1 MAITIEGT
9 PKERGMQYGKA
20 VTALI
25 KKNIAFYRTMFQSYD
40 VTWESAKQHAARFEE
55 PIKEYLP
62 WAIEEMQGI
71 AEGSGAS
78 YEDILTLNCR
88 SEILFANPDGCSC
101 LGLLPELT
109 KDGHTL
115 LGQNWDWLRPAGEC
129 TVLVRIR
136 NTAEP
141 NMLMCAEAG
150 IIGGKGL
157 NSEGIGVCLNAL
169 SAGHGR
175 VGVPLHIMYRSI
187 LGQKTISNALEQIA
201 RAKRAG
207 FGNFCIG
214 SASGFLMCVEYTPEN
229 FDVLMP
235 VSEPMCHTNHFL
247 SPLFIKQDTF
257 KTNLVDTYIRLN
269 RMRRL
274 LQGKQSLTTDDMWRV
289 FTDHANFPDS
299 VCSHEDPC
307 DPEGKRL
314 CTVYSIVMDLNDRL
328 LWISE
333 ANPCKGKTIRFS
345 LED

>member
-1 MAITIEGT
+1 
-9 PKERGMQYGKA
+9 
-20 VTALI
+20 
-25 KKNIAFYRTMFQSYD
+25 
-40 VTWESAKQHAARFEE
+40 
-55 PIKEYLP
+55 
-62 WAIEEMQGI
+62 
-71 AEGSGAS
+71 
-78 YEDILTLNCR
+78 
-88 SEILFANPDGCSC
+88 
-101 LGLLPELT
+101 
-109 KDGHTL
+109 
-115 LGQNWDWLRPAGEC
+115 
-129 TVLVRIR
+129 
-136 NTAEP
+136 
-141 NMLMCAEAG
+141 
-150 IIGGKGL
+150 
-157 NSEGIGVCLNAL
+157 
-169 SAGHGR
+169 
-175 VGVPLHIMYRSI
+175 
-187 LGQKTISNALEQIA
+187 
-201 RAKRAG
+201 
-207 FGNFCIG
+207 
-214 SASGFLMCVEYTPEN
+214 
-229 FDVLMP
+229 MP